1 MDRPFVIAV
10 GNPMRSDDGAGARV
24 LELIWED
31 FETRLIT
38 GDCAQLID
46 LWSGR
51 ENVIIVDAAKSGAP
65 IGIIHKF
72 DAIKAEIPRGCF
84 IHTSHEFGVAEAVEM
99 ARILGQLPE
108 RLYVFGIEGR
118 NFGYSE
124 ILSPEVEEA
133 CKIVADLILKAN

>member
-1 MDRPFVIAV
+1 
-10 GNPMRSDDGAGARV
+10 MRSDDGAGGRV
-24 LELIWED
+24 LELIGED

-46 LWSGR
+46 LWAGR
-51 ENVIIVDAAKSGAP
+51 ESVIIVDAAKSGAP
-65 IGIIHKF
+65 IGTIHEF
-72 DAIKAEIPRGCF
+72 DAINTEIPRGCF

-108 RLYVFGIEGR
+108 RIYVFGIEGR